1 MEDNKSSSI
10 DENKEAITV
19 SSSRPNRVNTGKDVG
34 NSRWDLM
41 DNLILLLHRNS
52 C

>member
-34 NSRWDLM
+34 NSR
-41 DNLILLLHRNS
+41 
-52 C
+52 